1 MENPILQRYPPLQP
15 SVDIDE
21 DRIKALQTELGKEK
35 PRKDIVLPLLKE
47 TFPERRQFV
56 LSTQVSVAELTE
68 RYKSFLLPYAVSV
81 NSNRVCISHLNIY
94 AA

>member
-1 MENPILQRYPPLQP
+1 LQP
-15 SVDIDE
+15 SGDIDE
-21 DRIKALQTELGKEK
+21 DKIKALQIELGKKK

-56 LSTQVSVAELTE
+56 LTTQVSVAELTE

-81 NSNRVCISHLNIY
+81 NSNYVSIHYLPYNIY
-94 AA
+94 EA

>member
-21 DRIKALQTELGKEK
+21 DRINALQTELGKEK
-35 PRKDIVLPLLKE
+35 PRKDILLLLKE

-56 LSTQVSVAELTE
+56 LSMQVSVAELTE

-81 NSNRVCISHLNIY
+81 NSNRVCISYLNIY